1 MACAFVLAC
10 ILGFGTAL
18 PLRAEP
24 LEAGSKG
31 GSPGEMVDETLA
43 RLLGLIETFLKSVPV
58 YETPE
63 ILENG
68 DIIIRRKRTEP
79 PPAKPDAPQPEKTKP
94 APAPDTSR
102 T

>member
-1 MACAFVLAC
+1 M
-10 ILGFGTAL
+10 
-18 PLRAEP
+18 RAEP

-79 PPAKPDAPQPEKTKP
+79 PPAKPDAPHPEKTRP